1 MPFTMS
7 LALALSIVLTI
18 NPGSIAFA
26 DVPSASPDD
35 MAKARHAYDL
45 GAEAFAHK
53 SYAEAA
59 KQFALADE
67 IGPNP
72 VALESSLRA
81 AILADDAVL
90 AMILAERAEMR
101 PKSAAVEAQAK
112 KAREQFGMR
121 TGRISVTC
129 APTTTCTAAMVVDTA
144 HPDQVVALTI
154 GKRFWLLAGER
165 HFAVTA
171 GGSTT
176 QLALSIPPG
185 GVIDWQAPAPSSPPQ
200 TLPTAGRAE
209 PANVGAPA
217 TSPPPKPLLQPSASA
232 SASTLPP
239 KPQDAPARHGIS
251 RNWVWA
257 GVGTSAA
264 FTIATVGFAEEAV
277 SVHDR
282 FEKGEPGVA
291 STGKTYQALTNTF
304 IALGSAASVA
314 TVVFAITADWSQAPK
329 ASPVRGPAARA
340 SFGPG
345 TVFFTVD
352 Y

>member
-1 MPFTMS
+1 MPVAMS
-7 LALALSIVLTI
+7 LAWALSIVLTI
-18 NPGSIAFA
+18 ATGSVALA
-26 DVPSASPDD
+26 DVPSASADD
-35 MAKARHAYDL
+35 VAKARHAYDL

-72 VALESSLRA
+72 VALESGLRA
-81 AILADDAVL
+81 AILADEAVL
-90 AMILAERAEMR
+90 GMILAERAEMR
-101 PKSAAVEAQAK
+101 PKSALVEAQAK
-112 KAREQFGMR
+112 KAREHFGMR

-165 HFAVTA
+165 HFAINA
-171 GGSTT
+171 GGATT

-185 GVIDWQAPAPSSPPQ
+185 GVIDWQAPAPSPPPQ
-200 TLPTAGRAE
+200 ALPTAGATE

-217 TSPPPKPLLQPSASA
+217 TSPPPKPLLVPQP

-264 FTIATVGFAEEAV
+264 FTIATVVFAEEAV
-277 SVHDR
+277 GFHNR
-282 FEKGEPGVA
+282 FEKGEPDVA

-314 TVVFAITADWSQAPK
+314 TIVFAITADWSQAPK
-329 ASPVRGPAARA
+329 ASLVRGPAARA

-345 TVFFTVD
+345 SVFFTVD